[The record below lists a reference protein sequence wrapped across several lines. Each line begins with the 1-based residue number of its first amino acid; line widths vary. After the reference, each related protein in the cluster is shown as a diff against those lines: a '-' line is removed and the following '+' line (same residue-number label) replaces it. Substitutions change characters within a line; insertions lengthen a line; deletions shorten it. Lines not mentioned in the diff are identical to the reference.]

1 MAQHHEAAQRY
12 GDARSIEHMSE
23 TESIRNPLSTAARA
37 GVVSGGFVALLWL
50 IEALDRILPGNFESH
65 GVRPRSDEGLLGV
78 AFAPLLHGG
87 WDHLISNSFP
97 LLILGFLL
105 GMSGVRT
112 FAVTT
117 AIVWIVGGVGVWVT
131 AGSNSI
137 HIGASGVVFGWL
149 VFLIIRGLFAR
160 SVSQIVL
167 GIAVFL
173 AYGTILLGVLPGDP
187 GISWEGH
194 LFGAIGGAIAAWFA
208 RNDNE
213 VSG

>member
-1 MAQHHEAAQRY
+1 
-12 GDARSIEHMSE
+12 MSE

-50 IEALDRILPGNFESH
+50 IEALDRILPGNFESR
-65 GVRPRSDEGLLGV
+65 GVHPRSDEGLAGII
-78 AFAPLLHGG
+78 FGPLLHGG
-87 WDHLISNSFP
+87 WDHLISNSLP

-105 GMSGVRT
+105 GMSGMRT
-112 FAVTT
+112 FTITT
-117 AIVWIVGGVGVWVT
+117 AIIWIVGGVGVWVI
-131 AGSNSI
+131 AGSNTV

-149 VFLIIRGLFAR
+149 VFLIIRGFFAR
-160 SVSQIVL
+160 SLGQIAL

-173 AYGTILLGVLPGDP
+173 AYGSVLLGVLPGDP

-208 RNDNE
+208 RDDNE
-213 VSG
+213 VEEVTA